1 MLNYIRAELWK
12 LRRRKYLWV
21 LLAVMLG
28 LEGLFA
34 VMSAW
39 HRDFS
44 DLVEL
49 GAATMLLGLYL
60 SIFLAD
66 MVFSDQYKIGTL
78 KNEISFGLP
87 RRRIYLGKLCAA
99 LVTGL
104 ASCALLL
111 GFYLGAAWLASGG
124 AGDPAAIR
132 ASLALLGWV
141 VLAALPLWVGML
153 GLCVAVF
160 FLVKSELAA
169 AAALFFSL
177 NVVPTVLGLASMIR
191 GNPFSRLLE
200 LLVSLMPVTP
210 FSQLLV
216 SQTAGFM
223 LRNWAIGLGWLA
235 LSGAAGLGVFRRRQI
250 L

>member
-99 LVTGL
+99 LLTGL

-111 GFYLGAAWLASGG
+111 GFYLGAASTTQPSSARLA
-124 AGDPAAIR
+124 R
-132 ASLALLGWV
+132 
-141 VLAALPLWVGML
+141 M
-153 GLCVAVF
+153 
-160 FLVKSELAA
+160 
-169 AAALFFSL
+169 
-177 NVVPTVLGLASMIR
+177 
-191 GNPFSRLLE
+191 
-200 LLVSLMPVTP
+200 
-210 FSQLLV
+210 
-216 SQTAGFM
+216 
-223 LRNWAIGLGWLA
+223 
-235 LSGAAGLGVFRRRQI
+235 AAGSPAPPEASQAAPR
-250 L
+250 

>member
-34 VMSAW
+34 LLSSW
-39 HRDFS
+39 HRQFS
-44 DLVEL
+44 EMVEL
-49 GAATMLLGLYL
+49 GTATMPLGLYL

-66 MVFSDQYKIGTL
+66 MVFSDQYKIGAL

-111 GFYLGAAWLASGG
+111 AFYLGFAWLVTGG
-124 AGDPAAIR
+124 RGDPAAIR
-132 ASLALLGWV
+132 ESLALLGWV

-153 GLCVAVF
+153 GLSVAAF
-160 FLVKSELAA
+160 FLIKSELIAA
-169 AAALFFSL
+169 AVLFFSL
-177 NVVPTVLGLASMIR
+177 NVVPVVLGLASLIR
-191 GNPFSRLLE
+191 GNPFSRALE
-200 LLVSLMPVTP
+200 LLVNLMPVTF
-210 FSQLLV
+210 FSQF
-216 SQTAGFM
+216 AGALTWAFM
-223 LRNWAIGLGWLA
+223 ARCWAVGLGWLA
-235 LSGAAGLGVFRRRQI
+235 LSAAAGFSVFRRRQI